1 MSFVAAGLAVIVCG
15 CSGGGGGSAARTP
28 SDRAPASADQAP
40 GGTGT
45 DGRDPGL
52 ASTPALPSIGRLVR
66 TFTDESGARLDG
78 PLAFSPDGGHLA
90 GPGQSADAFVW
101 DNASGAATK
110 LTDPIFPGR
119 PVSSLSYTRDGRELV
134 TTGYQDRAW
143 DPATG
148 ALIANGFPS
157 LTAAQNVGGNPDRG
171 LGFGR
176 DGTTFYVYT
185 GVSAPTV
192 AVGTYTLSGTAL
204 APGASHHL
212 ASALDTAAYPPVV
225 SPDGLS
231 VIGAAATAPA
241 HAPWLIDLASGT
253 ATPVAL
259 RPTDA
264 SPGADTTAVG
274 YSPDGKLLAVAR
286 LQSDGEAVTLYDT
299 TTWTRTVSF
308 RGNAFA
314 FSPDGKTL
322 AVGSNDT
329 GPGVQLYTVADGKGI
344 GTLSTTSEL
353 AHSPGALAFGPDGG
367 ELAAAEGTAGIELWN
382 VRP

>member
-1 MSFVAAGLAVIVCG
+1 MIVCG
-15 CSGGGGGSAARTP
+15 CSGGGGDSAARTP
-28 SDRAPASADQAP
+28 TDRVSASADPTP
-40 GGTGT
+40 GSAGA
-45 DGRDPGL
+45 DGGDPGL
-52 ASTPALPSIGRLVR
+52 ASAPVLPSAGRLVR

-78 PLAFSPDGGHLA
+78 PLAFSPDGGHIA
-90 GPGQSADAFVW
+90 GPGQGADAFVW
-101 DNASGAATK
+101 DNASGASTK
-110 LTDPIFPGR
+110 LTDAIFPGR

-143 DPATG
+143 DPTTG
-148 ALIANGFPS
+148 ALISNGFPPP
-157 LTAAQNVGGNPDRG
+157 TAAQNVGGNPDRG

-231 VIGAAATAPA
+231 VVGATATA
-241 HAPWLIDLASGT
+241 HAPYLIDLASGN
-253 ATPVAL
+253 ATPIAL
-259 RPTDA
+259 RPADT

-274 YSPDGKLLAVAR
+274 YSPDGSLLAVAR
-286 LQSDGEAVTLYDT
+286 LQSGGEAVTLYDT
-299 TTWTRTVSF
+299 TTWTKTVSF

-314 FSPDGKTL
+314 FSPDGTTI
-322 AVGSNDT
+322 AVGSNDL

-344 GTLSTTSEL
+344 GTLSTASEL
-353 AHSPGALAFGPDGG
+353 AHSPGPLAFSPNGR
-367 ELAAAEGTAGIELWN
+367 ELAAAEGLAGIELWSL
-382 VRP
+382 RP